1 MNQKA
6 EQAIKDFLTAMGID
20 LAAQNMEKTPARV
33 VEMYEYLLS
42 GRPQDTAA
50 LWGEQFPTGSR
61 GLVAVQHI
69 PFYSLCEHH
78 LVPFFGEVQLVYL
91 PHEGMAAGFSKFSRV
106 IGELS
111 RRPQLQERL
120 TREIAETIEHDLE
133 ADGVLVIVEAQQLCM
148 MMRGELAP
156 TAKTL
161 TTASCGCL
169 QTDPALHH
177 EAWSMLMKGE
187 E

>member
-61 GLVAVQHI
+61 GLATAGLLGA
-69 PFYSLCEHH
+69 PGSAAA
-78 LVPFFGEVQLVYL
+78 L
-91 PHEGMAAGFSKFSRV
+91 PNRLAATPAG
-106 IGELS
+106 G
-111 RRPQLQERL
+111 RR
-120 TREIAETIEHDLE
+120 
-133 ADGVLVIVEAQQLCM
+133 
-148 MMRGELAP
+148 
-156 TAKTL
+156 
-161 TTASCGCL
+161 
-169 QTDPALHH
+169 
-177 EAWSMLMKGE
+177 
-187 E
+187 